1 MEEIKH
7 NELISKKSKRTCKNL
22 NYVEQLLIL
31 TSTVTYCVF
40 ISAFASLVGIPVGIT
55 SSTVGLKMCAIIAG
69 IKRYKSINK
78 ERKKKH
84 DKMVLLGKAKLN
96 AIEVL
101 ISKNLIDSYIIHK
114 KFISVNNVLRE
125 YNETK
130 EEIEN
135 PGTYA
140 EYTA

>member
-1 MEEIKH
+1 MQSF
-7 NELISKKSKRTCKNL
+7 N
-22 NYVEQLLIL
+22 
-31 TSTVTYCVF
+31 
-40 ISAFASLVGIPVGIT
+40 GIESRIENV
-55 SSTVGLKMCAIIAG
+55 C
-69 IKRYKSINK
+69 KSINK

-125 YNETK
+125 HNETK

>member
-31 TSTVTYCVF
+31 ASTVTYCVF

>member
-1 MEEIKH
+1 MEEITH

-31 TSTVTYCVF
+31 ASTVTYCVF